1 MAKGTEFPDALAK
14 SSCSVSVLAPRW
26 SASSSLAFHDGL
38 GLRQCMLS
46 QNKPNREDGRRPLAK
61 IAEQAEGFSGS
72 DLLELC
78 SRAAAVAVQE
88 HLDRQTSST

>member
-1 MAKGTEFPDALAK
+1 
-14 SSCSVSVLAPRW
+14 
-26 SASSSLAFHDGL
+26 
-38 GLRQCMLS
+38 MLS